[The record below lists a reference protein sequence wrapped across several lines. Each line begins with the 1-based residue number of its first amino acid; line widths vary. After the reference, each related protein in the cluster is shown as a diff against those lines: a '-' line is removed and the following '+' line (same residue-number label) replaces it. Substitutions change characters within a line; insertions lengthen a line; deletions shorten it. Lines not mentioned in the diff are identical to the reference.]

1 MVCILTDCSV
11 HKVYHIDSFKS
22 YYFVACYKINS
33 KFFTGAIKRDTAVV
47 AGGKQVIRL
56 VTTKQ
61 KSNPYNLVG
70 RNKNAATSS
79 GQSVELTMGQRLA
92 MKHFIPVQQPQNNQ
106 SGSVNCTKSGES
118 GPESDWTWE
127 TCSSSDEEAVTFVK
141 NAGTQTCTNTIQ
153 TNHATQ
159 FVMMALIQIEA
170 CLFNPTFYRR
180 SHSKGPKE
188 RALHVHQTKT
198 KHFIAKLV
206 AQPIDS

>member
-1 MVCILTDCSV
+1 M
-11 HKVYHIDSFKS
+11 
-22 YYFVACYKINS
+22 
-33 KFFTGAIKRDTAVV
+33 
-47 AGGKQVIRL
+47 IRL

-70 RNKNAATSS
+70 RNKNATTSN

-141 NAGTQTCTNTIQ
+141 NAGTDPP
-153 TNHATQ
+153 TQ
-159 FVMMALIQIEA
+159 FKPVIMQHNL
-170 CLFNPTFYRR
+170 
-180 SHSKGPKE
+180 
-188 RALHVHQTKT
+188 
-198 KHFIAKLV
+198 
-206 AQPIDS
+206 

>member
-1 MVCILTDCSV
+1 MSTAS
-11 HKVYHIDSFKS
+11 KS

-33 KFFTGAIKRDTAVV
+33 KIFTGAIKRDTAVV

-70 RNKNAATSS
+70 RNKNATTSN

-92 MKHFIPVQQPQNNQ
+92 MKHFIPVQQPLNNQ

-141 NAGTQTCTNTIQ
+141 NAGTDPP
-153 TNHATQ
+153 TQ
-159 FVMMALIQIEA
+159 FKPVIMQHNL
-170 CLFNPTFYRR
+170 
-180 SHSKGPKE
+180 
-188 RALHVHQTKT
+188 
-198 KHFIAKLV
+198 
-206 AQPIDS
+206 